1 MPDRVGSRGRGG
13 VIGPATGP
21 DSSTR
26 AVGAPTAG
34 VALPFDVF
42 CGRGSEAWSG
52 RGGAAVGEGTVVPGV
67 RWVNVTEPRFPVPDA
82 SSARSLSIASI
93 AELSWSIRRAA
104 SERTPSLD
112 VANRSGCS
120 TCALRR

>member
-1 MPDRVGSRGRGG
+1 MSLGG
-13 VIGPATGP
+13 
-21 DSSTR
+21 
-26 AVGAPTAG
+26 
-34 VALPFDVF
+34 
-42 CGRGSEAWSG
+42 CGSEDWSG
-52 RGGAAVGEGTVVPGV
+52 RGAAVVGAGTAVVPGV